1 MPLPLAIIPAAIGA
15 VTGIAQTI
23 GGISAKKRAKNMTSE
38 QPTFNI
44 PEIYGQNVGLLEQE
58 SQTGFS
64 PQTLQLLAQTR
75 QQGTAAST
83 NAILQGGGN
92 VSDIAKLYGQERQSM
107 AELGATSDQLRSQK
121 IQQAIEAR
129 KDLAGMQMQ
138 QWKMNVLDRWAA
150 KQQAAA
156 LLAQQGNEA
165 VSSGI
170 NSIVSSMGS
179 MAGALGGGI
188 GGGGGNAGK
197 SVQTNN
203 GLDMEST
210 ATKGFD
216 INGNEVS
223 VLQPRYGVP
232 NNGKSTQLLPWSFKN

>member
-1 MPLPLAIIPAAIGA
+1 MPIPLAIIPAAIGA

-23 GGISAKKRAKNMTSE
+23 GGISARKRAKNMTSE

-44 PEIYGQNVGLLEQE
+44 PEIYGQNVGLMEQE

-64 PQTLQLLAQTR
+64 PQTLQMLAQTR

-92 VSDIAKLYGQERQSM
+92 VSDIAKLYGQEREAM
-107 AELGATSDQLRSQK
+107 ANLGATNDQLRSQK

-156 LLAQQGNEA
+156 LLAQQGNQA
-165 VSSGI
+165 INSGI
-170 NSIVSSMGS
+170 SSIISSMGS
-179 MAGALGGGI
+179 MASAMGGGVGKGASASPSGVDTGFRAPSMPSPEKLFTTTDFM
-188 GGGGGNAGK
+188 GGLK
-197 SVQTNN
+197 TS
-203 GLDMEST
+203 
-210 ATKGFD
+210 
-216 INGNEVS
+216 
-223 VLQPRYGVP
+223 
-232 NNGKSTQLLPWSFKN
+232 